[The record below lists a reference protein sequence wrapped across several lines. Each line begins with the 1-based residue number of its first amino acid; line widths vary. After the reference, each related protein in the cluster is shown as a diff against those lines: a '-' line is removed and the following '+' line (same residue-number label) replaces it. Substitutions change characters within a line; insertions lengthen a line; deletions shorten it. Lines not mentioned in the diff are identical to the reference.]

1 MKTLTFEKIK
11 RDLEVAAY
19 VERLMPP
26 VRPPR
31 YRCCMPDIIY
41 TQQEIAF
48 MDRKLVRPRPTHAEV
63 SIWEKVVINW
73 LPLLTVFERN
83 LVWKRANRLPWKLLC
98 RELGR
103 TRVHLWRIHDRAIL
117 KIQLQMK
124 QKHKKCC
131 QHKNT

>member
-1 MKTLTFEKIK
+1 MKTLTFDEIK

-26 VRPPR
+26 VRPPK

-41 TQQEIAF
+41 TQQEVAF
-48 MDRKLVRPRPTHAEV
+48 MDRKLVRPRPTQAEV